1 MKLIYTV
8 EFDIGL
14 DGDPDAFPGEA
25 LAANINA
32 ELEKAAHSAFT
43 TAICAIDDQE
53 IRAGNQAAIAAL
65 KQWGSK
71 VTQSR

>member
-1 MKLIYTV
+1 MKLTYAV
-8 EFDIGL
+8 EFDITL
-14 DGDPDAFPGEA
+14 DGDPNAFPA
-25 LAANINA
+25 DSLASNINV